1 MYVCICN
8 AVTDSDIRS
17 AVDDGVRNFKQL
29 RRATDCG
36 NSCGCC
42 KEMAVDILQQALG
55 KKREGRQQS
64 LLPVMQTA

>member
-8 AVTDSDIRS
+8 AVTDSDIRK

-29 RRATDCG
+29 NRATDCG
-36 NSCGCC
+36 DSCGTC

-55 KKREGRQQS
+55 KKREDRQQS